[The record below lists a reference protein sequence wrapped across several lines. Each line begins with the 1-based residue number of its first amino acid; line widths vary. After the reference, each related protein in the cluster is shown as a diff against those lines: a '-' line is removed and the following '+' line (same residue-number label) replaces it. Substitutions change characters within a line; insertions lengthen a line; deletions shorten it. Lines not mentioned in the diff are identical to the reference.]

1 MIHFTKEG
9 GKRKL
14 GLNLH
19 RAKGGF
25 VAVWVW
31 YDLVTHIASTYRFRL
46 RLHTKPRILWY
57 VERFNFIDNYVR
69 NIDYE
74 IVPREVMED
83 LRAKM

>member
-1 MIHFTKEG
+1 MIHFTPQG

-19 RAKGGF
+19 CAKGGF

-31 YDLVTHIASTYRFRL
+31 YDFVTHIASIYRFRL

-57 VERFNFIDNYVR
+57 VERFNVIDDHIW
-69 NIDYE
+69 NIDCE
-74 IVPREVMED
+74 LVPREVMDD